1 MKVLLSWLQEFFSE
15 TLTAQQVADALYR
28 VGIEVE
34 SIDEMG
40 KGLDKV
46 VVAKIESATQHPNA
60 DKLTLCKVFNGTEV
74 LDIVCGAKNFKVGDH
89 VALAQIGAVL
99 PGDFKIEKSK
109 IRGEVSFGML
119 CSTDELGFEAPN
131 NIGDP
136 VGSHG
141 DGIII
146 LPQDSVPGTP
156 LKSALKLDDAVL
168 HLSLTPNRGDCFSIL
183 GVAIEVG
190 AALNLKIKPPV
201 KSLSM
206 FQSIPMQVEIV
217 DAEGCLK
224 YSLQRIEGVSVGPSA
239 SLIATRLE
247 KSGIRAVNNI
257 VDLTNYMMLERGQP
271 MHAFDADKVKGK
283 IQIRRANEG
292 EKIECLD
299 EQTQVLNAKDLIIA
313 DEHGPL
319 AIAGV
324 MGGMRSAITMATKN
338 IFLESAWFEPRTVRT
353 TSRRLNLVSESSK
366 RFERDIDPSTVTAV
380 GMVTADMIEEHTNG
394 KLIGGVDFDHNKTD
408 PAKIRLT
415 QINIQKIL
423 GIDIPN
429 AGDYLSRLGFSLVKA
444 GEGWSVEVPLRR
456 PEIQREIDLIEEIAR
471 IHGYDNIPSKLP
483 SLQIEPRVD
492 SAFAAVEQLRQ
503 KVIAM
508 GLSEARTY
516 SFTSQDW
523 AETFTDSTAP
533 LIEVLNPLTPETSV
547 MRNSLLPGLLE
558 SWKTNNSRQ
567 IPSIRLF
574 EIGKTFAES
583 ANGAKESLKL
593 AIVWGGVAQEKTWY
607 DNRDREFN
615 YYDAKGFL
623 ETLFKSYNVPPYAF
637 STEKLPG
644 FLHPGQGVRIS
655 MAKKPIGVMGMIHP
669 ALIKTKDL
677 PSPICVLEIDLELL
691 LEMGNRKPKFASF
704 SSFPKVE
711 RDLAMVMKKTV
722 LYKDVLLEIDG
733 LKVPF
738 LTQTSLF
745 DRFEGKNIPSDSA
758 SLAFRFVFQA
768 QDKTL
773 TDAEIE
779 QAMGQ
784 IQTHLKAKFEASS
797 RS

>member
-46 VVAKIESATQHPNA
+46 VVAKIESTQQHPNA
-60 DKLTLCKVFNGTEV
+60 DKLTLCKVFNGTEI

-119 CSTDELGFEAPN
+119 CSTDELGFET
-131 NIGDP
+131 
-136 VGSHG
+136 HG

-156 LKSALKLDDAVL
+156 LKTALKLDDAVL

-239 SLIATRLE
+239 SLISTRLE

-283 IQIRRANEG
+283 IQIRRANDG

-299 EQTQVLNAKDLIIA
+299 EQTLTLNIKDLIIA
-313 DEHGPL
+313 DEQGPI

-324 MGGMRSAITMATKN
+324 MGGLRSAITSATKN

-380 GMVTADMIEEHTNG
+380 GMVTAEMIEEHTKG
-394 KLIGGVDFDHNKTD
+394 KVIGGVNFDHNKPDLT
-408 PAKIRLT
+408 KIRLT
-415 QINIQKIL
+415 QLNIQKIL
-423 GIDIPN
+423 GIDVPN

-533 LIEVLNPLTPETSV
+533 LIEVLNPLTPETSI

-558 SWKTNNSRQ
+558 CWKTNNSRQ
-567 IPSIRLF
+567 IPSLRLF
-574 EIGKTFAES
+574 EIGKTFAEG

-607 DNRDREFN
+607 DNRTREFD

-623 ETLFKSYNVPPYAF
+623 ETLFKSYNVPPY
-637 STEKLPG
+637 TLP
-644 FLHPGQGVRIS
+644 
-655 MAKKPIGVMGMIHP
+655 
-669 ALIKTKDL
+669 T
-677 PSPICVLEIDLELL
+677 
-691 LEMGNRKPKFASF
+691 
-704 SSFPKVE
+704 
-711 RDLAMVMKKTV
+711 
-722 LYKDVLLEIDG
+722 
-733 LKVPF
+733 
-738 LTQTSLF
+738 
-745 DRFEGKNIPSDSA
+745 
-758 SLAFRFVFQA
+758 
-768 QDKTL
+768 
-773 TDAEIE
+773 
-779 QAMGQ
+779 
-784 IQTHLKAKFEASS
+784 
-797 RS
+797 